1 MKVSEWHLETARI
14 AKQYNDLLKERAG
27 LEKEILFSTTHT
39 PGGMPRN
46 PAPSDPAGS
55 KAIRLIRERERL
67 NKLIEALQGGLEDMR
82 DDTERKL
89 IRQNLF
95 QRIPMRWVN
104 LPMSIITMKRI
115 RKRYLRNVA
124 RRLYGEI
131 SGMDNAGGTGEN

>member
-1 MKVSEWHLETARI
+1 MAIPEWHLEVTRI

-46 PAPSDPAGS
+46 PTPGDPTGS

-67 NKLIEALQGGLEDMR
+67 NRLIEALQGGLEDMR

-95 QRIPMRWVN
+95 QRIPMHWVN

-131 SGMDNAGGTGEN
+131 SGMEKPGRAGED

>member
-1 MKVSEWHLETARI
+1 MAIPEWHLEVTRI

-27 LEKEILFSTTHT
+27 LEKEILFGRTHT

-46 PAPSDPAGS
+46 PAPGDPTGS
-55 KAIRLIRERERL
+55 KAVRLIRERERL
-67 NKLIEALQGGLEDMR
+67 DRLIEALQGGLEDMR
-82 DDTERKL
+82 DNAERQL

-95 QRIPMRWVN
+95 QRIPMHWVN

-131 SGMDNAGGTGEN
+131 S

>member
-1 MKVSEWHLETARI
+1 MEIPEWHLETARI

-46 PAPSDPAGS
+46 STPGDPTGS

-95 QRIPMRWVN
+95 QRIPMHWLN

-131 SGMDNAGGTGEN
+131 SGMEKPCRAGED